1 MRIRIRRK
9 PNRKANPEWI
19 ERAYRAMLL
28 EREMEKKKDH
38 WLNMQTA
45 PYEL

>member
-9 PNRKANPEWI
+9 PNSKPNPKRI

-28 EREMEKKKDH
+28 EQELEKKKDH
-38 WLNMQTA
+38 WLYMQRT

>member
-9 PNRKANPEWI
+9 PNRKSNTERI

-28 EREMEKKKDH
+28 EQELEKNKEH
-38 WLNMQTA
+38 WFHMRRTL
-45 PYEL
+45 YEL

>member
-9 PNRKANPEWI
+9 PNRKSDPERI

-28 EREMEKKKDH
+28 ERDLEKKREL
-38 WLNMQTA
+38 WQNRQTA